1 MMMKTMIK
9 VMMIMMIMGFMID
22 NDEKMMVIDDND

>member
-1 MMMKTMIK
+1 MMMKTVIK
-9 VMMIMMIMGFMID
+9 VMKIMGFMID